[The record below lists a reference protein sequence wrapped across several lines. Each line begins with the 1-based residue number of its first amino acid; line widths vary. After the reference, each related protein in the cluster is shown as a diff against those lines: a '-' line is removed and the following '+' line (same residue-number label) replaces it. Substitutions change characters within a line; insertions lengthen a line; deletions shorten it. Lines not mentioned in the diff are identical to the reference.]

1 MTEAKKN
8 DLHSRLERYREI
20 HLTVVGRKSG
30 RSLSR
35 PVWFVLDG
43 QRLYL
48 LPVKG
53 SDTEWY
59 RNILKTP
66 ELSIA
71 ARGESAELRA
81 MPITKAPEVKAV
93 VDKFK
98 EKYGADDV
106 KKYYSKFDVAV
117 VAQLA

>member
-1 MTEAKKN
+1 MTTAKKN

-20 HLTVVGRKSG
+20 NLTVVGRKSG

-43 QRLYL
+43 DRLYL

-53 SDTEWY
+53 SDSEWY

-66 ELSIA
+66 RMSID
-71 ARGESAELRA
+71 ARGESTELHA
-81 MPITKAPEVKAV
+81 VAITKPAEVKAV

-98 EKYGADDV
+98 EKYGAEDV

-117 VAQLA
+117 AAKLA